1 MKKHWRVPML
11 FLLNIINYVIQ
22 DDVKKT
28 EEKFF
33 KVTEQGF
40 EKTEGIQ
47 EIKA

>member
-1 MKKHWRVPML
+1 MAFANAFSYAH
-11 FLLNIINYVIQ
+11 IINYVIQ

-47 EIKA
+47 EVKA